1 MRHSLIDGLFFK
13 SVFAAVYTDPST
25 LPDITYTYH
34 CGNCPAGP
42 GGSVST
48 HKLSADTNNSL
59 LLIEERDG
67 NIRMDPSTGLGGRSI
82 AYPRERT
89 LAGSTSIITLDH
101 VQRPQVETL
110 VPPLDSHSTTGGFD
124 PSIHGSNGSVDISVQ
139 DTTALDFRTFNTTTQ
154 LAEFPFNED
163 INSGSPLGIGMFCLA
178 HVTKV
183 VQTDSQGC
191 PPIFRGF
198 QSAQSASGMETSA
211 VTVLTMFRLTP
222 PGSLFSRNATKEV
235 NACRRNQRP
244 AFTEAV
250 RNL

>member
-34 CGNCPAGP
+34 CGN
-42 GGSVST
+42 VST

-101 VQRPQVETL
+101 HDYRLSTLRTIRFGPSNYSPQVETL

-178 HVTKV
+178 HV
-183 VQTDSQGC
+183 
-191 PPIFRGF
+191 
-198 QSAQSASGMETSA
+198 
-211 VTVLTMFRLTP
+211 
-222 PGSLFSRNATKEV
+222 NATDV
-235 NACRRNQRP
+235 
-244 AFTEAV
+244 T
-250 RNL
+250 